1 MVKEVADWML
11 DNDMR
16 LIQEYMEREELSDT
30 VRRLTI
36 QALVLEAKEPERIKE
51 LLKPILEEFVV
62 RGHKQR
68 NPTSLIQVA
77 WVAPKK
83 PSKGPKKRKNSRSK

>member
-1 MVKEVADWML
+1 MKIEDWVD

-16 LIQEYMEREELSDT
+16 LIQEHVEREELSDT

-51 LLKPILEEFVV
+51 LLEPILEDFVI

-77 WVAPKK
+77 WVEPKK
-83 PSKGPKKRKNSRSK
+83 PTRRPKKRKKNKQE